1 MKKTNKIYDIFK
13 NDHKYLNFDWNIK
26 FRNQILRLL
35 KKAGV
40 VDDNFEDL
48 EEMHKYVLDKSLLDY
63 CMASGVNG
71 ITKHLYDVD
80 DGFVE
85 VYHSF
90 MKDLYKKLDFD
101 FYFQTLPTI
110 RVHCPNTKNQH
121 HYPRYHSDCF
131 YGHPPEEIN
140 IWFTLTS
147 NKNSGFY
154 VIDADNSKKWLD
166 EYNDSKLFIENAI
179 DNKEFNNKGDSLA
192 FEVETNLDKIFL
204 FDALCIHTNQPRTTD
219 SRLSIDVRINPV
231 EDFVDG
237 YVGAGRMKAEFR
249 PGGKF
254 GYCKSSIKEMIES
267 NEY

>member
-1 MKKTNKIYDIFK
+1 MKNKIYDIFQK
-13 NDHKYLNFDWNIK
+13 DYGYINTDWSTK
-26 FRNQILRLL
+26 FRNETIRHLQNNKIIN
-35 KKAGV
+35 KDV
-40 VDDNFEDL
+40 TEL
-48 EEMHKYVLDKSLLDY
+48 EKLHEHVNDKSLIDY
-63 CMASGVNG
+63 DFDSGVNG
-71 ITKHLYDVD
+71 ITKSLYDVD
-80 DGFVE
+80 E
-85 VYHSF
+85 SF
-90 MKDLYKKLDFD
+90 LSLYQQFLKDLYNRLGFD
-101 FYFQTLPTI
+101 FYFQEFPTV
-110 RVHCPNTKNQH
+110 RVHCPNAKNQH